1 MFKLK
6 NQKGFTL
13 MELMVVVIIVMVL
26 AGIGVPVYMNYIKE
40 GKKTE
45 AYAIIDALNSGAKVY
60 FQKNGTYV
68 GGTIDKFLATEDVG
82 NAQYF
87 NYSLSSLAAAGY
99 LAKAATNGTW
109 APAGAYIEWTQV
121 GAVGANGDPGTG
133 SFVEKNW

>member
-40 GKKTE
+40 GKKSE
-45 AYAIIDALNSGAKVY
+45 AYAIIDAINSGAKVY
-60 FQKNGTYV
+60 FQKNGTYA
-68 GGTIDKFLATEDVG
+68 GGTMDSFLATADVD

-87 NYSLSSLAAAGY
+87 RYALSNLGAAGY
-99 LAKAATNGTW
+99 RARATESGSW
-109 APAGAYIEWTQV
+109 APAGATIDWTQD
-121 GAVGANGDPGTG
+121 GANGAEGDAGTG
-133 SFVEKNW
+133 SFDEDGW

>member
-1 MFKLK
+1 MFKLR

-45 AYAIIDALNSGAKVY
+45 AYAIIDAINSGAKVY
-60 FQKNGTYV
+60 FQKNGTYA
-68 GGTIDKFLATEDVG
+68 GGSLDKFLATEDVG

-87 NYSLSSLAAAGY
+87 TYSLSNLAATGY
-99 LAKAATNGTW
+99 MAKATENGTW
-109 APAGAYIEWTQV
+109 APAGAYIEWTQT

-133 SFVEKNW
+133 SFAETNW

>member
-40 GKKTE
+40 GKKSE
-45 AYAIIDALNSGAKVY
+45 SYAVMDAITSGSKVY

-68 GGTIDKFLATEDVG
+68 GGTVDRFLATEDVG

-87 NYSLSSLAAAGY
+87 TYALSNLAAAGY
-99 LAKAATNGTW
+99 RTRATESGTW
-109 APAGAYIEWTQV
+109 APAGARIDWTQS
-121 GAVGANGDPGTG
+121 GANGANGDPGTG
-133 SFVEKNW
+133 TFSETGW

>member
-1 MFKLK
+1 MFKLR

-40 GKKTE
+40 GKKSE
-45 AYAIIDALNSGAKVY
+45 GYAIMDAINSGAKVY

-68 GGTIDKFLATEDVG
+68 GGTIDRFLATEDVG

-87 NYSLSSLAAAGY
+87 TYALSNLAAGGY
-99 LAKAATNGTW
+99 RVRALESGTW
-109 APAGAYIEWTQV
+109 APSNARIDWNQT
-121 GAVGANGDPGTG
+121 GANGSLGDPGTG
-133 SFVEKNW
+133 TFTEANW

>member
-40 GKKTE
+40 GKKSE
-45 AYAIIDALNSGAKVY
+45 SYAVIDAITSGSKVY

-68 GGTIDKFLATEDVG
+68 GGTIAKFLATEDVG

-87 NYSLSSLAAAGY
+87 TYALGTLSAAGY
-99 LAKAATNGTW
+99 VTTATEAGSW
-109 APAGAYIEWTQV
+109 APSNAKIIWTQS

-133 SFVEKNW
+133 VFTESGW